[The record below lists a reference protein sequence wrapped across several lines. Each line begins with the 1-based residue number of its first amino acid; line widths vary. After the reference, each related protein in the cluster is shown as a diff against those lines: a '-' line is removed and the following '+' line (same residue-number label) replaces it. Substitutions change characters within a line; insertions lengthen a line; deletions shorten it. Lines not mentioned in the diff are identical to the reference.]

1 MECLYQQGDVLAEAL
16 LIMKD
21 FFNKANVAKQNKQK
35 TPKAPFSEQAM
46 ESLIGEKRKKEREG
60 KKSPG

>member
-1 MECLYQQGDVLAEAL
+1 MECQQGDVLAEAL
-16 LIMKD
+16 LIIKD

-46 ESLIGEKRKKEREG
+46 ESLIGEKKKEREREG
-60 KKSPG
+60 KRSPG